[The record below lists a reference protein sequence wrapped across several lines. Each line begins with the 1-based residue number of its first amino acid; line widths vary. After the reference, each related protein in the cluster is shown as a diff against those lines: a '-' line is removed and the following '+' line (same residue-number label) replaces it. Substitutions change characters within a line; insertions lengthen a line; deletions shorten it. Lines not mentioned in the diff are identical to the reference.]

1 MLLIAD
7 VADAY
12 AVAQAVAS
20 PAVRIVFDIFHVQAR
35 GGDVMDTMTR
45 CWDMIAAIQIADN
58 PGRAEPGTGELNWPT
73 ILRLIRDRGY
83 RGLVELEPAIAG
95 PGADEIGR
103 AHV

>member
-45 CWDMIAAIQIADN
+45 CWDLIAAIQIADN
-58 PGRAEPGTGELNWPT
+58 PGRAEPGTGELNRSEERRVGKECVSTCRSRCSPYHLQKNKNKST
-73 ILRLIRDRGY
+73 
-83 RGLVELEPAIAG
+83 E
-95 PGADEIGR
+95 
-103 AHV
+103 